1 MLSVGVSSSIDESEG
16 MGISSSPN
24 ALNYWFVSDFQNLGY
39 FVHSVVSQMRTQAAV
54 STSTGSSTGTY
65 YGFIDRGS
73 RFGTALGFS
82 SSGTSSGTDSGST
95 DSGSSSSGTSSGIDF
110 GSTGTRERPEF
121 TAGGGDQRFLGG
133 TTFFYRPLTKGVPRI
148 FWPMARGGPRKNVT
162 PSEGGPGFF
171 LHHT

>member
-1 MLSVGVSSSIDESEG
+1 MPNLYISCAGAADISTCDNTLPIPYVQQAQTARGVSSCS
-16 MGISSSPN
+16 
-24 ALNYWFVSDFQNLGY
+24 LLVSAPASMNRKGWASLPLLMPSTTGSCQTIQNLGS

-110 GSTGTRERPEF
+110 GSTGTRERPEL
-121 TAGGGDQRFLGG
+121 TAGGG
-133 TTFFYRPLTKGVPRI
+133 
-148 FWPMARGGPRKNVT
+148 GP
-162 PSEGGPGFF
+162 
-171 LHHT
+171 